1 MVWSLKNMKCV
12 VRKDWVGEISSN
24 KERKTRKEKDI
35 LPEIYAVT
43 RFRTAYSTMASTNVV
58 IGSGTD
64 ERAAILI

>member
-1 MVWSLKNMKCV
+1 MKCV

-24 KERKTRKEKDI
+24 KERKIRKWKDI

-43 RFRTAYSTMASTNVV
+43 RLRTAYSTMESTNVV